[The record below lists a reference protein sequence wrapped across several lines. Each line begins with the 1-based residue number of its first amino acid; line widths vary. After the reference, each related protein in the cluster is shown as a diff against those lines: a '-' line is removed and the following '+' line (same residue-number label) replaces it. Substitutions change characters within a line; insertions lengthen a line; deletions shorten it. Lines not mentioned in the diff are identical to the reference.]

1 MNLVKAMFGGLMLAA
16 APLAA
21 LAEGMSYSY
30 VDAAYVDTDIDGA
43 PSADGFGL
51 RGSFGFAGGGIRRSR
66 TLERG
71 DCSKQAARA

>member
-51 RGSFGFAGGGIRRSR
+51 RSLDRRDDH
-66 TLERG
+66 LDRG
-71 DCSKQAARA
+71 R